1 MARRVVRSQDV
12 TGMHKEVR
20 VLQVEN
26 QDDDEDQDQSCR
38 RSIPSSGWSIRPGVS
53 LSWMMGIN
61 SAAELIWK
69 VLVGVCILCI
79 VYVRHYSMHL
89 ILLRQNGQIMF
100 GLVRKDGAKKK
111 KEKL

>member
-69 VLVGVCILCI
+69 VLVGVCC
-79 VYVRHYSMHL
+79 VCRYVLYTL
-89 ILLRQNGQIMF
+89 DI
-100 GLVRKDGAKKK
+100 
-111 KEKL
+111 

>member
-1 MARRVVRSQDV
+1 
-12 TGMHKEVR
+12 
-20 VLQVEN
+20 
-26 QDDDEDQDQSCR
+26 
-38 RSIPSSGWSIRPGVS
+38 
-53 LSWMMGIN
+53 MMGIN